1 MLRYVAKRCLL
12 LVPVVLGVTILV
24 FLLMHLAPGD
34 AATAMLGEMGQ
45 GASAEDVARL
55 RASLGLDQPL
65 YVQYGRYL
73 GGLIRGDLGVSLRSG
88 RPVVEELRER
98 FPYTLQLA
106 ATALCLAALIAIP
119 VGIWA
124 AVRRGT
130 IVDFLVMAGAL
141 LGVSVPAFWLGLLLM
156 LLFSLSLGW
165 LPASGS
171 GTPFHLIL
179 PAITV
184 AWPSLAFLA
193 RMTRSA
199 MLEVLGADY
208 VRTARAK
215 GLSER
220 LVIFRHAFRNALIPV
235 VTTLGLQFGAL
246 LGGAV
251 LTETIFA
258 WPGLGRL
265 TVQAI
270 QARDLP
276 VVQGAVLF
284 VAVTY
289 TVVNL
294 LVDVL
299 YVFLNPRIRYD

>member
-1 MLRYVAKRCLL
+1 MLKYVAKRLLL
-12 LVPVVLGVTILV
+12 LVPVVLGVTVLV

-73 GGLIRGDLGVSLRSG
+73 GGLIRGDLGTSLRSG
-88 RPVVEELRER
+88 RPVADEIRER

-106 ATALCLAALIAIP
+106 VTALLLAAAVAIP

-130 IVDFLVMAGAL
+130 SVDLLVMLGAL

-171 GTPFHLIL
+171 GTPLHLIL
-179 PAITV
+179 PAVTV
-184 AWPSLAFLA
+184 AWPSTAFLA

-199 MLEVLGADY
+199 MLEVLGSDF

-215 GLSER
+215 GLFER

-246 LGGAV
+246 LGGAA

-270 QARDLP
+270 QARDL
-276 VVQGAVLF
+276 
-284 VAVTY
+284 
-289 TVVNL
+289 
-294 LVDVL
+294 
-299 YVFLNPRIRYD
+299 

>member
-1 MLRYVAKRCLL
+1 MLKYVAKRLLL
-12 LVPVVLGVTILV
+12 LVPVVLGVTVLV

-73 GGLIRGDLGVSLRSG
+73 GGLIRGDLGTSLRSG
-88 RPVVEELRER
+88 RPVADEIRER

-106 ATALCLAALIAIP
+106 VTALLLAAAVAIP

-130 IVDFLVMAGAL
+130 SVDLLVMLGAL

-171 GTPFHLIL
+171 GTPLHLIL
-179 PAITV
+179 PAVTV
-184 AWPSLAFLA
+184 AWPSTAFLA

-199 MLEVLGADY
+199 MLEVLGSDF

-215 GLSER
+215 GLFER

-246 LGGAV
+246 LGGAA

-276 VVQGAVLF
+276 VVQGSVLF

-289 TVVNL
+289 TAVNL